1 MRKIV
6 LSLFFAGA
14 CLGASAQDKATEDIL
29 KRNIVKITPQHF
41 IRNTLYASYERFSP
55 SMKSSVQYSLGLL
68 YRRDRSSWSGFN
80 DYETQG
86 GVLAE
91 VQGRYY
97 VPAFRQ
103 LVSARNNRAFAQGIY
118 LSGFLRGEYAQID
131 GAYTVWNSMG
141 NFQEQRPVSDR
152 VLAINPGFTI
162 GYQRTLWQ
170 FIYLDMYL
178 GGGLR
183 IASISR
189 GQTMP
194 PGSGFYN
201 SSFYGGGDILDLAYR
216 GILPKAG
223 ISIGIGL

>member
-1 MRKIV
+1 MRKV
-6 LSLFFAGA
+6 FFCLLFITRTALVA
-14 CLGASAQDKATEDIL
+14 TAQDTESIL
-29 KRNIVKITPQHF
+29 KRNIVKVTPQHF

-68 YRRDRSSWSGFN
+68 YRRDRSSWSSFN

-103 LVSARNNRAFAQGIY
+103 LVSTRNNRTFAQGIY
-118 LSGFLRGEYAQID
+118 LSGFLRGEYAQIE
-131 GAYTVWNSMG
+131 GAYTVWNSTG
-141 NFQEQRPVSDR
+141 NFQEQRPINDR

-170 FIYLDMYL
+170 FIYFDMYL

-189 GQTMP
+189 ERAMQ
-194 PGSGFYN
+194 PGYSYY
-201 SSFYGGGDILDLAYR
+201 SPFYGGGDILDLAYR